1 MNPEPCTV
9 SRVLVAIDGGRVRSK
24 VQLPTRKE
32 TKTVKHRDFD
42 PTNPCLPAPAYA
54 HLWATLM
61 ANPRQP
67 QPTLWSRCR
76 AVMAR
81 ICAALPVIVAA
92 TFLPLADPPA
102 HHLMP
107 LRVVFGGVTPKPKSL
122 VWEQPEGMRPKTL
135 PLAEGNPYSL

>member
-9 SRVLVAIDGGRVRSK
+9 SRVLVTIDEGKVRTK

-42 PTNPCLPAPAYA
+42 PANPCLPPEVYP
-54 HLWATLM
+54 HLWATLL

-67 QPTLWSRCR
+67 APTLWD
-76 AVMAR
+76 R
-81 ICAALPVIVAA
+81 ITSAFRKVQAALPVLVAA

-102 HHLMP
+102 YQLQP
-107 LRVVFGGVTPKPKSL
+107 LRVVYDGVTPRPKSL
-122 VWEQPEGMRPKTL
+122 VWEQPEGMRAKTL
-135 PLAEGNPYSL
+135 PLAEGNPYSF

>member
-9 SRVLVAIDGGRVRSK
+9 SRVLIDIDGGRARPRV
-24 VQLPTRKE
+24 VLPRKE
-32 TKTVKHRDFD
+32 TNQMNYREFD
-42 PTNPCLPAPAYA
+42 PNNTCLPAEAYPY
-54 HLWATLM
+54 LWAALSV
-61 ANPRQP
+61 PSQP
-67 QPTLWSRCR
+67 QPTLWSHCR

-107 LRVVFGGVTPKPKSL
+107 LRVVFDGVTPKPKSL
-122 VWEQPEGMRPKTL
+122 VWEQPEGMRTKTL

>member
-1 MNPEPCTV
+1 MNYRE
-9 SRVLVAIDGGRVRSK
+9 
-24 VQLPTRKE
+24 
-32 TKTVKHRDFD
+32 FD
-42 PTNPCLPAPAYA
+42 PNNTCLPAEAYPY
-54 HLWATLM
+54 LWAALSV
-61 ANPRQP
+61 PSQP

>member
-9 SRVLVAIDGGRVRSK
+9 SRVLVTIDEGRVRTK

-32 TKTVKHRDFD
+32 TKTMNYREFD
-42 PTNPCLPAPAYA
+42 PNNTCLPAEAYPY
-54 HLWATLM
+54 LWAALSV
-61 ANPRQP
+61 PSQS

-76 AVMAR
+76 AAFAR
-81 ICAALPVIVAA
+81 LCAALPVFVAA

-102 HHLMP
+102 HQLMP
-107 LRVVFGGVTPKPKSL
+107 LRVAFDGVAPEPRSL
-122 VWEQPEGMRPKTL
+122 VWEQPEGIRPTTL